1 MTQRDGQEFV
11 RACARFILGE
21 STGVRIKGSP
31 ERLAALQ
38 EALHASR
45 DLYVALKDSQPL
57 SVVGPL
63 IERKS
68 RAAAK
73 FKAETG
79 TPWLL

>member
-11 RACARFILGE
+11 RACAKFVLGE

-31 ERLAALQ
+31 GRLAALQ
-38 EALHASR
+38 EVLHASR
-45 DLYVALKDSQPL
+45 DLYVALESAKPL

-73 FKAETG
+73 FKSETG